1 MRALPVGG
9 VRALEGGCVAFGD
22 DANGTLR
29 FTENP
34 DGSFD
39 LFGTGRNVLIFFP
52 GDMGPNGPVPDPGAL
67 YLHEGTTQ
75 ST

>member
-1 MRALPVGG
+1 M
-9 VRALEGGCVAFGD
+9 VR
-22 DANGTLR
+22 ANGTLR

-52 GDMGPNGPVPDPGAL
+52 GDMGPNGPVPYPGAL

-75 ST
+75 STYVPPPVDQGTAFPTRVA